1 MENFNKVII
10 GTANFS
16 EDYKILDQK
25 KTFSSKK
32 ISSILADSK
41 KLNIDTIDTSYNYRG
56 VESKLGK
63 YNLQNWKIITKLPKL
78 NLLKGAVEE
87 EIFKYA
93 LISIKRLN
101 IKYLNTILLSDISQI
116 FTVDGH
122 KIMEGLIKLKE
133 IGLVKQIG
141 FSVYFPREVK
151 KILKLFKP
159 DVIQLPYSVIDR
171 RFEENNLIKNIHD
184 MGIEIHARSIFL
196 QGLLITTQSNRAK
209 YFNKKWKKTFTLW
222 DDFITK
228 NNLDP
233 IKVCMSYVFKNKY
246 ISKVIIGLDTQKK
259 LQDSVKILKR
269 KITYPENFC
278 KDENLLIPYKWNIK
292 SMKSYLSS
300 LNKSTIDKNE

>member
-1 MENFNKVII
+1 
-10 GTANFS
+10 
-16 EDYKILDQK
+16 
-25 KTFSSKK
+25 
-32 ISSILADSK
+32 
-41 KLNIDTIDTSYNYRG
+41 
-56 VESKLGK
+56 
-63 YNLQNWKIITKLPKL
+63 
-78 NLLKGAVEE
+78 
-87 EIFKYA
+87 
-93 LISIKRLN
+93 
-101 IKYLNTILLSDISQI
+101 
-116 FTVDGH
+116 
-122 KIMEGLIKLKE
+122 
-133 IGLVKQIG
+133 
-141 FSVYFPREVK
+141 
-151 KILKLFKP
+151 
-159 DVIQLPYSVIDR
+159 
-171 RFEENNLIKNIHD
+171 

-209 YFNKKWKKTFTLW
+209 YFNKKWKKTFTSW